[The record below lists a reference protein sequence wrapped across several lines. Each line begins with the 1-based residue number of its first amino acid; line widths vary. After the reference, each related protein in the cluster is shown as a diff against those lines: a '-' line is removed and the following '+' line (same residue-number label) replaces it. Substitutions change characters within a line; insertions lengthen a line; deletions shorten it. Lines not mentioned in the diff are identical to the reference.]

1 MKGQAIM
8 EKDKS
13 VKIVEMS
20 FYLIFR
26 EIWEKVKDELLS
38 LSDDKPISFP
48 EFLWNQDKGISSRDE
63 LQNLIGRNTC
73 YKLSVEQFAKVQED
87 ITGFTVNEKDFV
99 NDDGNMDWKKYGDT
113 LIDIIFEY
121 VYGIVNYTED
131 SLMPSALYSIVNY
144 KSCNIDVTKI
154 RNDMKMCP

>member
-1 MKGQAIM
+1 M

-38 LSDDKPISFP
+38 LPDSKPISLP
-48 EFLWNQDKGISSRDE
+48 EFLWNQDKGISNRDE
-63 LQNLIGRNTC
+63 LQNLIGRNTG
-73 YKLSVEQFAKVQED
+73 YRLSVEQFAKVQED
-87 ITGFTVNEKDFV
+87 ITGFTVNEKEFV
-99 NDDGNMDWKKYGDT
+99 NDDGSVNWKKYGDT

-144 KSCNIDVTKI
+144 KSCNINVAKI
-154 RNDMKMCP
+154 RNDMKRCP

>member
-1 MKGQAIM
+1 M

-38 LSDDKPISFP
+38 LPDDKPISLP

-63 LQNLIGRNTC
+63 LQNIIGRNTC
-73 YKLSVEQFAKVQED
+73 YKLSVEQFAKYQEE
-87 ITGFTVNEKDFV
+87 ITGFTVNEKVFV
-99 NDDGNMDWKKYGDT
+99 NADGSMDWKKYGNT

-121 VYGIVNYTED
+121 VYGIGDYTEN
-131 SLMPSALYSIVNY
+131 SLIPSALYSIVNY
-144 KSCNIDVTKI
+144 KSCNIDVIKI
-154 RNDMKMCP
+154 RNDMKNCP

>member
-1 MKGQAIM
+1 M

-38 LSDDKPISFP
+38 LPDDKPISLP
-48 EFLWNQDKGISSRDE
+48 EFLWKQDKGISNRDE
-63 LQNLIGRNTC
+63 LQNLIGRNTG
-73 YKLSVEQFAKVQED
+73 YRLSVEQFAKVQED
-87 ITGFTVNEKDFV
+87 ITGFTVNEKEFV
-99 NDDGNMDWKKYGDT
+99 NDDGSVNWKKYGDT

-144 KSCNIDVTKI
+144 KSCNINVAKI
-154 RNDMKMCP
+154 RNDMKRCP

>member
-1 MKGQAIM
+1 M

-26 EIWEKVKDELLS
+26 EIWEKIKDELLS
-38 LSDDKPISFP
+38 LPDDKPISFP

-63 LQNLIGRNTC
+63 LQNLIGRNTG
-73 YKLSVEQFAKVQED
+73 YRLSVEQFAKYQEE
-87 ITGFTVNEKDFV
+87 ITGFTLNEKNFV

-144 KSCNIDVTKI
+144 KSCNIDVAKI
-154 RNDMKMCP
+154 RNDMKNCP

>member
-1 MKGQAIM
+1 M